1 MINSFIIEY
10 WKKYGSQ
17 QPICDIG
24 CGESIIFSF
33 DYTRF
38 DKAQTVS
45 IVWGMKSS
53 ANVFGDFHNMNMFPD
68 NHFGFIVSKDSFEH
82 AEFPLQAIR
91 EWIRILRVGGHLL
104 LLIPGKEFKV
114 SEDVKSKFPKWNK
127 LISEGKLAEYEN
139 DGGIRSWI
147 SRSPSGELFLDV
159 HYNDLVSPQEIGGI
173 LPGNAT
179 IVESMF
185 REEYGGGMFVIQ
197 KNKSRTKDE
206 GYYARRQRGEE

>member
-24 CGESIIFSF
+24 CGENIIFPF

-45 IVWGMKSS
+45 IVWNMKSS
-53 ANVFGDFHNMNMFPD
+53 ANVFGDFHHMDMFAD

-114 SEDVKSKFPKWNK
+114 SEDVKSKFHRWSK
-127 LISEGKLAEYEN
+127 LIADGDFLEYEL
-139 DGGIRSWI
+139 DGGVASWI
-147 SRSPSGELFLDV
+147 SRKPSGELFLDV
-159 HYNDLVSPQEIGGI
+159 HYNDLVSPQEIGSI
-173 LPGNAT
+173 LPNNAS
-179 IVESMF
+179 IVESIF

-197 KNKSRTKDE
+197 KNKS
-206 GYYARRQRGEE
+206 EEQIHG